1 MRFLL
6 LATVLFSVFSLPLQ
20 AASTEQQALDF
31 GTLVILANTNTSS
44 VIVKDDGSINT
55 QGSVYVL
62 ENGHPAELL
71 LTDFPARTQLTMNLV
86 APVDL
91 IHDVD
96 GNTSA
101 EFSVRLNGFP
111 KYVITNEFGEAKVFI
126 GGILTT
132 DRSAKAYADGHYSS
146 STYLEISVDY

>member
-20 AASTEQQALDF
+20 AASSEQQALDF
-31 GTLVILANTNTSS
+31 GTLVILANTNISS

-62 ENGHPAELL
+62 KNGRPAELL
-71 LTDFPARTQLTMNLV
+71 LTGLPARTQLEIKPLST
-86 APVDL
+86 AQL

-96 GNTSA
+96 GSTSA
-101 EFSVRLNGFP
+101 GFSVRLNGFP
-111 KYVITNEFGEAKVFI
+111 KFVISNEFGDAKVFI
-126 GGILTT
+126 GGTLTT
-132 DRSAKAYADGHYSS
+132 DRSAKPYADGHYSS

>member
-6 LATVLFSVFSLPLQ
+6 LASVLFTVFSTPLQ

-62 ENGHPAELL
+62 KNGRPAELL

-91 IHDVD
+91 THDID
-96 GNTSA
+96 GSSSA
-101 EFSVRLNGFP
+101 GFSVRLNGFP

-132 DRSAKAYADGHYSS
+132 DRSAKPYDDGQYSS
-146 STYLEISVDY
+146 TTYLEISVDY

>member
-6 LATVLFSVFSLPLQ
+6 LATVLFCVFSTPLQ

-62 ENGHPAELL
+62 KNGRPAELL

-91 IHDVD
+91 THDID
-96 GNTSA
+96 GNSSA
-101 EFSVRLNGFP
+101 
-111 KYVITNEFGEAKVFI
+111 
-126 GGILTT
+126 
-132 DRSAKAYADGHYSS
+132 
-146 STYLEISVDY
+146 

>member
-6 LATVLFSVFSLPLQ
+6 LATVLFCVFSTPLQ

-62 ENGHPAELL
+62 KNGRPAELL

-91 IHDVD
+91 THDID
-96 GNTSA
+96 GNSSA
-101 EFSVRLNGFP
+101 GFSVRLNGFP

-132 DRSAKAYADGHYSS
+132 DRSAKPYADGQYSS
-146 STYLEISVDY
+146 TTFLEISVDY